1 MAAGNKFFDEMY
13 GFDQEIHASYQVF
26 YELLSEIDPDR
37 LRRQASKAEEFFRKT
52 GITFNVYGEEDAEE
66 RLIPFDLLPRIISA
80 QEWRT
85 LTKGIEQRIKAL
97 NAFLHDIYHRQE
109 ILRAGRIP
117 AALIMENDAFLAQ
130 MVGVDPPGGGL
141 PNLSGPTSLGEPAVG

>member
-1 MAAGNKFFDEMY
+1 MCHTSMVGERKFFDEMH
-13 GFDQEIHASYQVF
+13 GFGDGIRGPYKEYHS
-26 YELLSEIDPDR
+26 LLSDMDTAGLKRKAI
-37 LRRQASKAEEFFRKT
+37 KAENFFRRT
-52 GITFNVYGEEDAEE
+52 GITFNVYGEAEAEE

-85 LTKGIEQRIKAL
+85 LTRGIEQRIKAL

-117 AALIMENDAFLAQ
+117 EH
-130 MVGVDPPGGGL
+130 
-141 PNLSGPTSLGEPAVG
+141 